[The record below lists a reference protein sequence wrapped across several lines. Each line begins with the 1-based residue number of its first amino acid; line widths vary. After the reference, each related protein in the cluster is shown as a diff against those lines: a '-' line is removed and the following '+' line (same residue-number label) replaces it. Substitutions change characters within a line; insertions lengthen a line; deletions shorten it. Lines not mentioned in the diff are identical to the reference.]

1 VSDDTETSSSS
12 SSSSSASY
20 SESDSRI
27 GTEAYLSYDRTSD
40 FGPDFG
46 PDFEYEP
53 PPPAATSSFC
63 VVPSPEVFSFARSFL
78 IYFSVWSS
86 EALYFTVGFLTL
98 GLGGALIYLTAFLL
112 LLGL

>member
-1 VSDDTETSSSS
+1 MRSFVWFLPRHLLYAPVSDDTETSSSS

-40 FGPDFG
+40 FGPDF
-46 PDFEYEP
+46 EYEP

-63 VVPSPEVFSFARSFL
+63 VVPSLEVFSLARSFL
-78 IYFSVWSS
+78 IYFSV
-86 EALYFTVGFLTL
+86 
-98 GLGGALIYLTAFLL
+98 
-112 LLGL
+112 